1 MYNQLSEEKK
11 QIIRDKN
18 LKYYYNN
25 KEKVKQRTDIY
36 FKEYYKKNL
45 LKMLEKSKTAYR
57 KIKYNKS
64 YDNKNEHKLKVEFN

>member
-1 MYNQLSEEKK
+1 MYKFLSEEKK
-11 QIIRDKN
+11 QIIRDNN

-45 LKMLEKSKTAYR
+45 EKMLVRSKTNYR
-57 KIKYNKS
+57 KKKYNKCF
-64 YDNKNEHKLKVEFN
+64 DNKNEHNLKVEFN